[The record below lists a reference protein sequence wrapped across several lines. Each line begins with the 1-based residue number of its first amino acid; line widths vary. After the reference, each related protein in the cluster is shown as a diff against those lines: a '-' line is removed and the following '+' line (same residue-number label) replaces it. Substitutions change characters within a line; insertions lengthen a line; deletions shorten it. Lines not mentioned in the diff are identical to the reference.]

1 MTLFY
6 IGGLVVLVAV
16 GFFFGRLRAVAAANV
31 GTIHSRPNYHG
42 AFVALAVL
50 APMLFVLI
58 FGLIIADKFVEI
70 RTIDAFDPAVASD
83 GLKKGR
89 RSSRRLC
96 HCGRQLLRR
105 SDPPR

>member
-16 GFFFGRLRAVAAANV
+16 GFFFGRLRAVAAAKV

-50 APMLFVLI
+50 APMLFVLV
-58 FGLIIADKFVEI
+58 FGLIIANKFVEV
-70 RTIDAFDPAVASD
+70 RTIDAFDPAISFAMA
-83 GLKKGR
+83 
-89 RSSRRLC
+89 
-96 HCGRQLLRR
+96 
-105 SDPPR
+105 